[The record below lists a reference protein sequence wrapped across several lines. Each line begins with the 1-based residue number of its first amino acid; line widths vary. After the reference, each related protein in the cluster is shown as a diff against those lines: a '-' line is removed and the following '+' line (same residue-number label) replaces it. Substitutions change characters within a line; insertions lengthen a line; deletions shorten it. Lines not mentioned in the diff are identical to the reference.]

1 MQSVLALIILV
12 FPFAFFWLS
21 AGAGEGGTGCR
32 MSDAKRIFSSGF
44 CAVNGKKNKLQNGL
58 HTSHPSPSRGK
69 PSSAAFK
76 FHVYSAICHK
86 QAAVKAAHKTKIKL
100 QFLVML

>member
-1 MQSVLALIILV
+1 
-12 FPFAFFWLS
+12 
-21 AGAGEGGTGCR
+21 

-58 HTSHPSPSRGK
+58 HKSQPPPPPPPPTWQGVSRQ
-69 PSSAAFK
+69 AFK

-86 QAAVKAAHKTKIKL
+86 QAAVKAVDKTKIKL
-100 QFLVML
+100 RF

>member
-1 MQSVLALIILV
+1 MREQ
-12 FPFAFFWLS
+12 
-21 AGAGEGGTGCR
+21 GGGGTGCR

-100 QFLVML
+100 QF

>member
-1 MQSVLALIILV
+1 
-12 FPFAFFWLS
+12 
-21 AGAGEGGTGCR
+21 

-58 HTSHPSPSRGK
+58 HTSQPPPPPHLARRVEA
-69 PSSAAFK
+69 SSAAFK

-86 QAAVKAAHKTKIKL
+86 QAAVKAVDKTKIKL
-100 QFLVML
+100 RF